1 MLPSLR
7 RKNQKLSDEEVQAV
21 IARNT
26 HGVLALAGDD
36 GYPYALPISYAYAD
50 AHSISIARR
59 RGTRSMPSRA
69 AARRRLRSSTPT
81 KSMGPDTRRTSA
93 A

>member
-36 GYPYALPISYAYAD
+36 GYPYALPISYAYPDGAFYF
-50 AHSISIARR
+50 HSAPA
-59 RGTRSMPSRA
+59 GH
-69 AARRRLRSSTPT
+69 
-81 KSMGPDTRRTSA
+81 K
-93 A
+93 